1 MKSIVTYRNSYF
13 ILNFFDHM
21 FISETFSSYGTRGPQ
36 EADEMLS
43 KHNFKY
49 SGTYKWTDPTNNNHK

>member
-1 MKSIVTYRNSYF
+1 
-13 ILNFFDHM
+13 M